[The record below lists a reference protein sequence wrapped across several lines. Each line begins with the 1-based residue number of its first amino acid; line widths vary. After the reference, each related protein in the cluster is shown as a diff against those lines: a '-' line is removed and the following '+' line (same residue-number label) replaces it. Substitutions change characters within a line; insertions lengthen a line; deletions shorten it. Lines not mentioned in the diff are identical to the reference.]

1 MPETSPDPLSTPAS
15 SPAPA
20 GPATPVGSADAAGA
34 ARPVIEVAG
43 VVLRRADGDVLTV
56 RKRSTRM
63 FMFPGGKPEAGE
75 TPLDTAL
82 REVREEL
89 GLVLAPEDLCEVGE
103 WHTDAANE
111 PGHGLHSHVFAA
123 TTALTE
129 TPVAAAEIAELRWQP
144 VAGVEDVAD
153 LAPLARWFA
162 IPAVRDAAATGSH
175 AG

>member
-1 MPETSPDPLSTPAS
+1 MIRVS
-15 SPAPA
+15 
-20 GPATPVGSADAAGA
+20 
-34 ARPVIEVAG
+34 G
-43 VVLRRADGDVLTV
+43 VVLRRADGAVLTV

-89 GLVLAPEDLCEVGE
+89 GLVLAPEDLREVGE

-111 PGHGLHSHVFAA
+111 PGHGLHSHVFVA
-123 TTALTE
+123 TTALAG
-129 TPVAAAEIAELRWQP
+129 TPVPAAEIAELRWQP
-144 VAGVEDVAD
+144 LAGVEDVPD

-162 IPAVRDAAATGSH
+162 LPALRDGAAPAPR
-175 AG
+175 AV